1 EADMAKTLT
10 GPASK
15 DTAKGKKFPLKKVG
29 AGGAASD
36 SGPNLKLTNSTDQ
49 ARSKIM
55 GNRWSKG
62 VNHGEGKPEGVIKK
76 MKPSKAK

>member
-1 EADMAKTLT
+1 MAKTLT

-15 DTAKGKKFPLKKVG
+15 DAAKGKKFPMKKIG
-29 AGGAASD
+29 D
-36 SGPNLKLTNSTDQ
+36 QQLPNLKLTNSTDQ

-55 GNRWSKG
+55 GNRWSK
-62 VNHGEGKPEGVIKK
+62 VVSKQGEGKPENAIKK

>member
-1 EADMAKTLT
+1 MAKTLT

-15 DTAKGKKFPLKKVG
+15 DAAKGKKFPMKKVG
-29 AGGAASD
+29 D
-36 SGPNLKLTNSTDQ
+36 QQLPNLKLTNSTDH

-62 VNHGEGKPEGVIKK
+62 VNKGEGKPEGIIKK

>member
-1 EADMAKTLT
+1 MAKTLT

-15 DTAKGKKFPLKKVG
+15 DTAKGKKFPMKKVG
-29 AGGAASD
+29 DQQLS
-36 SGPNLKLTNSTDQ
+36 NSTDG

-62 VNHGEGKPEGVIKK
+62 VNKGEGKPEGVIKK

>member
-1 EADMAKTLT
+1 MAKTLT

-15 DTAKGKKFPLKKVG
+15 DAAKGKKFPMKKVG

-36 SGPNLKLTNSTDQ
+36 SGPNLKLTNSSDQ
-49 ARSKIM
+49 ARSRIF
-55 GNRWSKG
+55 GNRWSKL
-62 VNHGEGKPEGVIKK
+62 VSKKGEGKPESVIKK

>member
-1 EADMAKTLT
+1 MAKTLT

-15 DTAKGKKFPLKKVG
+15 DAAKGKKFPMKKVG

-36 SGPNLKLTNSTDQ
+36 SGPNLKLTNSSDQ
-49 ARSKIM
+49 ARSRIF
-55 GNRWSKG
+55 GNRWSKL
-62 VNHGEGKPEGVIKK
+62 VSKKGEGKPEGIIKK

>member
-1 EADMAKTLT
+1 MAKPLT

-15 DTAKGKKFPLKKVG
+15 DAAKGKKFPMKKVG
-29 AGGAASD
+29 D
-36 SGPNLKLTNSTDQ
+36 QQLPNLKLTNSTDQ

-62 VNHGEGKPEGVIKK
+62 VNKGEGKPEGIIKK

>member
-1 EADMAKTLT
+1 MAKTLT

-15 DTAKGKKFPLKKVG
+15 DAAKGKKFPMKKVG
-29 AGGAASD
+29 D
-36 SGPNLKLTNSTDQ
+36 QQLPNLKLTNSTDQ

-62 VNHGEGKPEGVIKK
+62 VNHGEGPPAGVIKK

>member
-1 EADMAKTLT
+1 MAKTLT

-36 SGPNLKLTNSTDQ
+36 SGPNLKLTNSSDQ
-49 ARSKIM
+49 ARSRIF
-55 GNRWSKG
+55 GNRWSKL
-62 VNHGEGKPEGVIKK
+62 VSKKGEGKPEGIIKK

>member
-1 EADMAKTLT
+1 MAKTLT

-15 DTAKGKKFPLKKVG
+15 DAAKGKKFPMKKVG
-29 AGGAASD
+29 D
-36 SGPNLKLTNSTDQ
+36 HQLPNLKLTNSTDQ

-62 VNHGEGKPEGVIKK
+62 VNKGEGKPEGIIKK

>member
-1 EADMAKTLT
+1 MAKTLT

-36 SGPNLKLTNSTDQ
+36 SGPNLKLTNSSDQ
-49 ARSKIM
+49 ARSRIF
-55 GNRWSKG
+55 GNRWSKL
-62 VNHGEGKPEGVIKK
+62 VSKKGEGKPEGVIKK

>member
-1 EADMAKTLT
+1 MAKTLT

-15 DTAKGKKFPLKKVG
+15 DAAKGKKFPLKKVG
-29 AGGAASD
+29 D
-36 SGPNLKLTNSTDQ
+36 QQLPNLKLTNSTDQ

-62 VNHGEGKPEGVIKK
+62 VNKGEGKPEGVIKK

>member
-1 EADMAKTLT
+1 MAKTLT
-10 GPASK
+10 GPASR
-15 DTAKGKKFPLKKVG
+15 DAAKGKKFPMKKVG
-29 AGGAASD
+29 D
-36 SGPNLKLTNSTDQ
+36 QQLPNLKLTNSTDQ

-62 VNHGEGKPEGVIKK
+62 VNHGEGKPESIIKK

>member
-1 EADMAKTLT
+1 MAKTLT

-15 DTAKGKKFPLKKVG
+15 DAVKGGKKFPLKKVG
-29 AGGAASD
+29 D
-36 SGPNLKLTNSTDQ
+36 QQLPNLKLTNSTDQ

-62 VNHGEGKPEGVIKK
+62 VNKGEGKPESVIKK
-76 MKPSKAK
+76 LKPSKAK

>member
-1 EADMAKTLT
+1 MAKTLT

-15 DTAKGKKFPLKKVG
+15 DTAKGKKFPMKKVG
-29 AGGAASD
+29 D
-36 SGPNLKLTNSTDQ
+36 RQLPNLKLTNSTDQ

-62 VNHGEGKPEGVIKK
+62 VNHGEGKPEGIIKK

>member
-1 EADMAKTLT
+1 MAKTLT

-15 DTAKGKKFPLKKVG
+15 DAAKGKKFPMKKVG
-29 AGGAASD
+29 D
-36 SGPNLKLTNSTDQ
+36 QQLPNLKLTNSTDQ

-62 VNHGEGKPEGVIKK
+62 VNRGEGKPEGVIKK

>member
-1 EADMAKTLT
+1 MAKTLT

-15 DTAKGKKFPLKKVG
+15 DTAKGKKFPMKKVG
-29 AGGAASD
+29 D
-36 SGPNLKLTNSTDQ
+36 QQLPNLKLSNSTDG

-62 VNHGEGKPEGVIKK
+62 VNKGEGKPEGIIKK

>member
-1 EADMAKTLT
+1 MAKTLT

-15 DTAKGKKFPLKKVG
+15 DAAKGKKFPMKKVG
-29 AGGAASD
+29 D
-36 SGPNLKLTNSTDQ
+36 QQLPNLKLTNSTDQ

-62 VNHGEGKPEGVIKK
+62 VNKGEGKPEGIIKR

>member
-1 EADMAKTLT
+1 MAKTLT

-29 AGGAASD
+29 D
-36 SGPNLKLTNSTDQ
+36 QQLPNLKLTNSTDQ
-49 ARSKIM
+49 ARSEIM

-62 VNHGEGKPEGVIKK
+62 VNHGEGKPEGIIKK

>member
-1 EADMAKTLT
+1 MAKTLT

-15 DTAKGKKFPLKKVG
+15 DAAKGKKFPMKKDG
-29 AGGAASD
+29 D
-36 SGPNLKLTNSTDQ
+36 QQLPNLKLTNSTDQ

-62 VNHGEGKPEGVIKK
+62 VNKGEGKPEGIIKK

>member
-1 EADMAKTLT
+1 M
-10 GPASK
+10 
-15 DTAKGKKFPLKKVG
+15 KKVG
-29 AGGAASD
+29 D
-36 SGPNLKLTNSTDQ
+36 QQLPNLKLTNSTDQ

>member
-1 EADMAKTLT
+1 MAKTLT

-15 DTAKGKKFPLKKVG
+15 DAAKGKKFPLKKVG
-29 AGGAASD
+29 D
-36 SGPNLKLTNSTDQ
+36 QQLPNLKLTNSTDQ

-62 VNHGEGKPEGVIKK
+62 VNKGEGKPEGIIKK

>member
-1 EADMAKTLT
+1 MAKTLT

-15 DTAKGKKFPLKKVG
+15 DAAKGKKFPMKKVG
-29 AGGAASD
+29 D
-36 SGPNLKLTNSTDQ
+36 QQLPNLKLTNSTDQ

-62 VNHGEGKPEGVIKK
+62 VNKGEGKPEGIIKK

>member
-1 EADMAKTLT
+1 MAKTLT

-15 DTAKGKKFPLKKVG
+15 DTAKGKKFPMKKVG
-29 AGGAASD
+29 D
-36 SGPNLKLTNSTDQ
+36 QQLPNLKLTNSTDQ

-62 VNHGEGKPEGVIKK
+62 VNHGEGKPEGIIKK
-76 MKPSKAK
+76 MKPSKVK

>member
-1 EADMAKTLT
+1 MAKTLT

-15 DTAKGKKFPLKKVG
+15 DAAKGKKFPMKKVG
-29 AGGAASD
+29 D
-36 SGPNLKLTNSTDQ
+36 QQLPNLKLTNSTDQ

-62 VNHGEGKPEGVIKK
+62 VNKGEGKPEGVIKK

>member
-1 EADMAKTLT
+1 MAKTLT

-15 DTAKGKKFPLKKVG
+15 DAAKGKKFPMKKVG
-29 AGGAASD
+29 DQQLPS
-36 SGPNLKLTNSTDQ
+36 LKLTNSTDQ

-62 VNHGEGKPEGVIKK
+62 VNKGEGKPEGIIKK

>member
-1 EADMAKTLT
+1 MAKTLT

-15 DTAKGKKFPLKKVG
+15 DAAKGKKFPMKKVG
-29 AGGAASD
+29 DQSL
-36 SGPNLKLTNSTDQ
+36 PNLKLTNSTDQ

-62 VNHGEGKPEGVIKK
+62 VNHGEGKPEGIIKK

>member
-1 EADMAKTLT
+1 MAKTLT

-15 DTAKGKKFPLKKVG
+15 DAAKGKKFPMKKVG
-29 AGGAASD
+29 D
-36 SGPNLKLTNSTDQ
+36 QQLPNLKLTNSTDQ

-62 VNHGEGKPEGVIKK
+62 VNKGEGKPECIIKK

>member
-1 EADMAKTLT
+1 MAKTLT

-15 DTAKGKKFPLKKVG
+15 DAAKGKKFPMKKVG
-29 AGGAASD
+29 D
-36 SGPNLKLTNSTDQ
+36 QQLPNLKLTNSTDQ

-62 VNHGEGKPEGVIKK
+62 VNQGEGKPEGVIKK